1 MENTTRSRLN
11 VRRARRSQFAVAL
24 TAALVTVLVSVAA
37 PPPAR
42 AERSGT
48 TEIGASGGFRLSG
61 RLRGRTDSAGTEYD
75 TDVYFAYGPSF
86 GAYVSHYVQRDVE
99 LSVSWMHQ
107 DTEIDN
113 GNVDN
118 DDPTIPVDASID
130 DFLVGLFK
138 HGGRAYDRIRP
149 FGGFEVGGTLYDF
162 EGEQKGRFAMSLAG
176 GGKMRLSERAR
187 FRVQGRWRWSY
198 LGRNSEF
205 FCDRTGE
212 CWRFDRSNWHAVWEV
227 GGSVGFVF

>member
-1 MENTTRSRLN
+1 MNGRHE
-11 VRRARRSQFAVAL
+11 RRARFAGALAVAIVV
-24 TAALVTVLVSVAA
+24 ALIAVAA

-42 AERSGT
+42 AERAGT
-48 TEIGASGGFRLSG
+48 TEIGASGGFRISS

-75 TDVYFAYGPSF
+75 TDVYLANTPSF
-86 GAYVSHYVQRDVE
+86 GAYVSHFIRRDVE
-99 LSVSWMHQ
+99 LSVSWVHQ

-113 GNVDN
+113 RNVDHG
-118 DDPTIPVDASID
+118 DPTIRAEASVD
-130 DFLVGLFK
+130 DFLVGFLK

-162 EGEQKGRFAMSLAG
+162 EGVQKGRFAMALTG

-187 FRVQGRWRWSY
+187 FRVQGRWRWSH
-198 LGRNSEF
+198 LSRNSEL

-212 CWRFDRSNWHAVWEV
+212 CWRFDRSNWHAILEF